1 MRSSIQFLLGKIKG
15 DRYIWFIVFALSIVS
30 ILAVY
35 SSTRSLAYSSRGGNT
50 EYYLMKHTTI
60 LLFGIFLMY
69 LCHLIPY
76 KYYSRISQILLFISV
91 PLLFY
96 TLFFGADVNDAAR
109 WITLPVINLTFQTS
123 DLGRF
128 ALIMY
133 TARMLSKKQ
142 ENIKSFRQAFVPII
156 LPPVIICALIFP
168 ENFSTAAV
176 LFFTCI
182 LLMFI
187 GRVNFKYIMLTMAG
201 GILLIGIIIAL
212 SYAFPHVGR
221 LGTWQGR
228 MENFIHGGGDEDY
241 QVKQAQIAIAKGGI
255 IGVGPGNST
264 QKDFLPFAYSDF
276 IFATI
281 IEEYGMVGAIFL
293 IFLYLALLY
302 RSINIVKKAPSSFG
316 ALLAVGLGISLTVQA
331 LINMGVAVH
340 LLPTTGL
347 TLPLV
352 SMGGTSLWFTGISI
366 GIILSVSREVES
378 LEEKERQMAEQS
390 EEADVQEEETEDI
403 VPDITTA

>member
-1 MRSSIQFLLGKIKG
+1 MTNSMQFLLSKIKG
-15 DRYIWFIVFALSIVS
+15 DRYIWFIVFALSVFS

-35 SSTRSLAYSSRGGNT
+35 SSTRSLAFSSQGGNT
-50 EYYLMKHTTI
+50 EYYLIKHTSI
-60 LLFGIFLMY
+60 LFFGIFLMY

-76 KYYSRISQILLFISV
+76 KYYSRISQVLVFLSV
-91 PLLFY
+91 PLLLY
-96 TLFFGADVNDAAR
+96 TLFFAADVNDAAR
-109 WITLPVINLTFQTS
+109 WIKLPVINLTFQTS

-142 ENIKSFRQAFVPII
+142 DNIKSFKEAFVPII
-156 LPPVIICALIFP
+156 LPPVVICALIFP

-187 GRVNFKYIMLTMAG
+187 GRVNFKYISYTIAG
-201 GILLIGIIIAL
+201 GILLIGLIIVM
-212 SYAFPHVGR
+212 SYAFPQVGR
-221 LGTWQGR
+221 LGTWQSR
-228 MENFIHGGGDEDY
+228 MENFVHGGGEEDY
-241 QVKQAQIAIAKGGI
+241 QVNQAKIAIAKGGI
-255 IGVGPGNST
+255 LGVGPGNST

-281 IEEYGMVGAIFL
+281 IEEYGMIGALFL

-316 ALLAVGLGISLTVQA
+316 ALLAAGLGMSLTIQA
-331 LINMGVAVH
+331 LINMGVATH

-352 SMGGTSLWFTGISI
+352 SMGGTSLWFTSISI
-366 GIILSVSREVES
+366 GIILSVSREAD
-378 LEEKERQMAEQS
+378 LNEEKENSRNAMS
-390 EEADVQEEETEDI
+390 EDDEENLETEI
-403 VPDITTA
+403 INEKKVA

>member
-1 MRSSIQFLLGKIKG
+1 MNTSVQFLLGKIKG
-15 DRYIWFIVFALSIVS
+15 DRYIWLIVFALSVFS

-35 SSTRSLAYSSRGGNT
+35 SSTRSLAFSSQNGNT
-50 EYYLMKHTTI
+50 EYYMIKHTAI

-76 KYYSRISQILLFISV
+76 KYYSRISQLLVFISV
-91 PLLFY
+91 PLLLY
-96 TLFFGADVNDAAR
+96 TLFFAADVNDAAR
-109 WITLPVINLTFQTS
+109 WIKLPVINLSFQTS

-142 ENIKSFRQAFVPII
+142 ENIKSFKQAFIPII

-187 GRVNFKYIMLTMAG
+187 GRVNFKYITYTIAG
-201 GILLIGIIIAL
+201 GILLISLIIAL
-212 SYAFPHVGR
+212 SYAFPDVGR
-221 LGTWQGR
+221 FGTWQNR
-228 MENFIHGGGDEDY
+228 MENFVNGGGEEDY
-241 QVKQAQIAIAKGGI
+241 QVNMAKIAIAKGGI

-281 IEEYGMVGAIFL
+281 IEEYGLIGAVFL

-316 ALLAVGLGISLTVQA
+316 ALLAAGLGMSLTIQA
-331 LINMGVAVH
+331 LINMGVATH

-352 SMGGTSLWFTGISI
+352 SMGGTSIWFTSISI
-366 GIILSVSREVES
+366 GIILSVSREAD
-378 LEEKERQMAEQS
+378 LNHEKESVIAVS
-390 EEADVQEEETEDI
+390 NTNEEELM
-403 VPDITTA
+403 

>member
-1 MRSSIQFLLGKIKG
+1 MSTSIQFLLSKIKG
-15 DRYIWFIVFALSIVS
+15 DRYIWFIVFALSVFS

-35 SSTRSLAYSSRGGNT
+35 SSTRSLAFSSQGGNT
-50 EYYLMKHTTI
+50 EYYLIKHTAI
-60 LLFGIFLMY
+60 LFFGIFLMY

-76 KYYSRISQILLFISV
+76 KYYSRISQLLVILSV
-91 PLLFY
+91 PLLVY
-96 TLFFGADVNDAAR
+96 TLFFAADVNDAAR
-109 WITLPVINLTFQTS
+109 WIKLPVINLTFQTS

-142 ENIKSFRQAFVPII
+142 ENIKSFKQAFVPII

-187 GRVNFKYIMLTMAG
+187 GRVNFKYIMLTIAG
-201 GILLIGIIIAL
+201 GVFLISIIIAL
-212 SYAFPHVGR
+212 SFAFPEVGR
-221 LGTWQGR
+221 LGTWKAR
-228 MENFIHGGGDEDY
+228 IESFTGGGGEEQY
-241 QVKQAQIAIAKGGI
+241 QVTQAKIAIAKGGI

-281 IEEYGMVGAIFL
+281 IEEYGLLGAVFL

-316 ALLAVGLGISLTVQA
+316 ALLAAGLGISLTIQA
-331 LINMGVAVH
+331 LINMGVATH

-352 SMGGTSLWFTGISI
+352 SMGGTSLWFTSISI
-366 GIILSVSREVES
+366 GIILSVSREAD
-378 LEEKERQMAEQS
+378 LNEEKENYKNELPENDNLEIENSKEKKVA
-390 EEADVQEEETEDI
+390 
-403 VPDITTA
+403 

>member
-1 MRSSIQFLLGKIKG
+1 MNNSIQFLLGKIKG
-15 DRYIWFIVFALSIVS
+15 DRYIWFIVFALSLFS

-35 SSTRSLAYSSRGGNT
+35 SSTRSLAFSSQGGNT
-50 EYYLMKHTTI
+50 EYYLIKHSAI
-60 LLFGIFLMY
+60 LLFGVFLMY

-76 KYYSRISQILLFISV
+76 KYYSRISQILLFLSV
-91 PLLFY
+91 PLLLY
-96 TLFFGADVNDAAR
+96 TLFFAADVNDASR
-109 WITLPVINLTFQTS
+109 WIKLPIINLTFQTS

-142 ENIKSFRQAFVPII
+142 DNIKSFKEAFVPII

-187 GRVNFKYIMLTMAG
+187 GRVNFKYILYTIAG
-201 GILLIGIIIAL
+201 GIVLISFIIAL

-221 LGTWQGR
+221 LGTWQSR
-228 MENFIHGGGDEDY
+228 MENFIHGGGDADY
-241 QVKQAQIAIAKGGI
+241 QVTQSKIAIAKGGI

-281 IEEYGMVGAIFL
+281 IEEYGMVGAVFL

-316 ALLAVGLGISLTVQA
+316 ALLAAGLGMSLTIQA
-331 LINMGVAVH
+331 LINMGVATH

-352 SMGGTSLWFTGISI
+352 SMGGTSLWFTSISI
-366 GIILSVSREVES
+366 GIILSVSRES
-378 LEEKERQMAEQS
+378 DLNEEKENIKINTDSNDE
-390 EEADVQEEETEDI
+390 I
-403 VPDITTA
+403 VSMQLPA